1 MESYKVKDISLA
13 DRGGLMI
20 EWAAMNMP
28 VLRQVSERFSR
39 EKPLKGFTVGACLH
53 VTKETGVLAKTL
65 KAGGAEVYVCGSN
78 PLSTQDDVAA
88 ALVKEGV
95 GVYAWRNQTTED
107 YYWCIDS
114 VLDHRPMITL
124 DDGADFTGRFHTRKT
139 EALSTVM
146 GGTEE
151 TTTGVIR
158 LRAMAKD
165 GALKYPIIA
174 VNDAYTKYLFDNR
187 YGTGQSTIDGILRA
201 TSMLLAGKHF
211 VVCGFGWCGRGIAN
225 RARGMGANVIVVEVD
240 PLKALEAVMDGFSV
254 MPMKEAAIRGD
265 VFVTATGDINIIR
278 KEHLQT
284 MKNGTVLANSGHF
297 NVEINIPALEEL
309 SVSKRTIRPNTEE
322 YLLKDGRR
330 IYLLGEGRLVNL
342 AAAEG
347 HPSEVMDMSFS
358 DQALCVEH
366 LAKSERMKPGV
377 YEVPADIDRL
387 VAALKLKGL
396 GIEIDELTPEQKTY
410 LSSWRSGT

>member
-1 MESYKVKDISLA
+1 
-13 DRGGLMI
+13 MI
-20 EWAAMNMP
+20 
-28 VLRQVSERFSR
+28 L
-39 EKPLKGFTVGACLH
+39 
-53 VTKETGVLAKTL
+53 
-65 KAGGAEVYVCGSN
+65 
-78 PLSTQDDVAA
+78 
-88 ALVKEGV
+88 
-95 GVYAWRNQTTED
+95 
-107 YYWCIDS
+107 
-114 VLDHRPMITL
+114 
-124 DDGADFTGRFHTRKT
+124 
-139 EALSTVM
+139 
-146 GGTEE
+146 
-151 TTTGVIR
+151 